1 MEKIKKIRNLF
12 LKYKLDGYLIPKN
25 DQFFG
30 EFVPEYSDNLKF
42 ISDFSGSFGF
52 AIILKKKNYL
62 FVDGRYTTQA
72 EMQSGKR
79 FEIVTLPK
87 KLPREIFSKKKLK
100 IGFDPKLHTEIFF
113 KRFFANSKCV
123 WIPLEMNLID
133 AIKMKKN
140 KFIIKKFFIL
150 DKSKTGLSAEKKIN
164 YISSHLK
171 KNKIDMQFIT
181 SVENISWLLN
191 IRGEDSEYS
200 PINNCFVILDKNK
213 KINFF
218 SDPLKISRHLKK
230 KLNKIKFN
238 NINLL
243 ELFLAKINNKIVQ
256 IDSNTCSVL
265 FKKILQINN
274 KVIEGQDLIYNLKS
288 TKTNLE
294 ISNTKKAHIF
304 DGVALT
310 KFLFWIQRNFFKYK
324 ITEIS
329 AEKKLYDF
337 RKKNSTF
344 KSLSF
349 PTISGTRSNGA
360 IIHYRATKKTNKIL
374 KKGDIY
380 LVDSGGQYNFGTTDV
395 TRTISLGNTSQ
406 RIKNIFTRVLKGHIA
421 VATFNLKKNTFGDQI
436 DKVARKPLQ
445 EINLDYAHG
454 TGHGV
459 GYFLSVHEGPQ
470 AISKGNKIVIKKGMI
485 ISNEP
490 GFYQKNKFGIR
501 IENLIYVK
509 KDKNKL
515 RFEDLTL
522 VPIDKNLIN
531 KSMLSSKEVI
541 WINNYHKKVFNNL
554 KKYMKKLDLKDLKK
568 HCSLI

>member
-25 DQFFG
+25 DRFFG

-52 AIILKKKNYL
+52 AIILRKKNYL

-87 KLPREIFSKKKLK
+87 KLPHEIFSKKKLR

-113 KRFFANSKCV
+113 KRFFVNSKCI
-123 WIPLEMNLID
+123 WIPLETNLVD

-140 KFIIKKFFIL
+140 KSVIKKFFIL
-150 DKSKTGLSAEKKIN
+150 DKNKTGLSAEKKIN
-164 YISSHLK
+164 YITSHLK

-200 PINNCFVILDKNK
+200 PINNCFVILDNNK

-218 SDPLKISRHLKK
+218 SDPLKISRHLTK

-256 IDSNTCSVL
+256 IDKNTCSVL

-310 KFLFWIQRNFFKYK
+310 RFLFWIQRNFLKYK
-324 ITEIS
+324 ITEMS

-349 PTISGTRSNGA
+349 PTISVTRSNGA
-360 IIHYRATKKTNKIL
+360 IIHYRATKKTNKVL

-395 TRTISLGNTSQ
+395 TRTISLGNNSQ

-421 VATFNLKKNTFGDQI
+421 VATFNLKKNSYGDQI

-470 AISKGNKIVIKKGMI
+470 AISKGNKVVFKKGMI

-509 KDKNKL
+509 KNKNKL
-515 RFEDLTL
+515 SFENLTFA
-522 VPIDKNLIN
+522 PIEKNLIN
-531 KSMLSSKEVI
+531 FNLLTKTEKDYLFKYQLSVYEKYAKLLNIKERR
-541 WINNYHKKVFNNL
+541 WL
-554 KKYMKKLDLKDLKK
+554 A
-568 HCSLI
+568 SLI